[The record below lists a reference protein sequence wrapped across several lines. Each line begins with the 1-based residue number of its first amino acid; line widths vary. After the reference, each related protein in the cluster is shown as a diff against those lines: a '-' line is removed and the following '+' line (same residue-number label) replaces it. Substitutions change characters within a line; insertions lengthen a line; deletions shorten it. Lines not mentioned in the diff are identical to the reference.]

1 VIVCFIC
8 VCVNSCISR
17 SAIVCCMFV
26 ILLHVYD
33 GAQSHVPHACS
44 CTSVVFGMK
53 CNLVNLFPL
62 CAVATGMEYTGI

>member
-1 VIVCFIC
+1 MSACVCLFVRLFVYSCDCVFYLC

-44 CTSVVFGMK
+44 CTQCCFWHEV
-53 CNLVNLFPL
+53 
-62 CAVATGMEYTGI
+62 